1 VKRVRDPTRG
11 DRTGLPA
18 LARIELAVARTLA
31 EAADAEE
38 TYNRV
43 LAEIGTG
50 LAWEL
55 GAAWE
60 VSSRDDLRCVAVWQA
75 SQADML
81 EFRSL
86 TERTTFNRGEGLPGR
101 VWASGEPAWIVDVV
115 ADARFTRARKY
126 QILQEF
132 ANRRAA
138 ALALKVK

>member
-1 VKRVRDPTRG
+1 
-11 DRTGLPA
+11 
-18 LARIELAVARTLA
+18 
-31 EAADAEE
+31 
-38 TYNRV
+38 
-43 LAEIGTG
+43 
-50 LAWEL
+50 
-55 GAAWE
+55 
-60 VSSRDDLRCVAVWQA
+60 
-75 SQADML
+75 ML